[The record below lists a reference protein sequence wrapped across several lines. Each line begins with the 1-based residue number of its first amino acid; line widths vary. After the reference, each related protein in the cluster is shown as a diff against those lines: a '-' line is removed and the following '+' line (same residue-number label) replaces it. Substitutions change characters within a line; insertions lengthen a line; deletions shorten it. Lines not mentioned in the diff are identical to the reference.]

1 MSPNTTDRMAELQDR
16 VAVLERQLR
25 DVRDQLADSVRQT
38 VDAASVRKTLREF
51 DGIWSELTPREQEK
65 FVKTIVDRVAYDG
78 TTCTVTVGFRTA
90 GVRQLCLEVE
100 NR

>member
-1 MSPNTTDRMAELQDR
+1 
-16 VAVLERQLR
+16 
-25 DVRDQLADSVRQT
+25 
-38 VDAASVRKTLREF
+38 
-51 DGIWSELTPREQEK
+51 
-65 FVKTIVDRVAYDG
+65 VDRVAYDG